1 MIVRVRGENIA
12 FTDRFRIRIWKIA
25 KPFLAILI
33 ANAVNSDDDDDGMI
47 NIEENI
53 YELFD

>member
-1 MIVRVRGENIA
+1 MTDSARGENIA

-33 ANAVNSDDDDDGMI
+33 ANAVNSDDDDGMI

>member
-1 MIVRVRGENIA
+1 MTVSARGENIA

-33 ANAVNSDDDDDGMI
+33 ANAVNSDDDGMI

>member
-1 MIVRVRGENIA
+1 MTVSARGENIA
-12 FTDRFRIRIWKIA
+12 FTDRFRIWKIA
-25 KPFLAILI
+25 KPFLAVLI
-33 ANAVNSDDDDDGMI
+33 ANAVNSDDDGMI